1 MKVTL
6 LHVFCMRSI
15 ISSLSTTKSSV
26 ENIFLK
32 LHDACFFIIP
42 LETWGLRNYI
52 SKATYGRL

>member
-6 LHVFCMRSI
+6 LHVFCSCSI
-15 ISSLSTTKSSV
+15 ISSVSTSKSLV

-52 SKATYGRL
+52 SKATYERL